1 MRVCEDS
8 ARARVSPAEGCA
20 NANDALL
27 ISNHTGGS
35 IIPMNQV
42 LTLVVR
48 LQPTSEQYAKL
59 KNTATEFAS
68 CCEFINS
75 SVKPT
80 LTNRN
85 SIQAVIYNDAKA
97 KFNLVSNHI
106 IKACA
111 KVGANRLSAK
121 HKGKKVKGFKPTSFD
136 CDKDTFTFREKDWTV
151 SLSTVRGRER
161 IPVAASNYHRGKLTG
176 HNPTSAQVCLHRD
189 GNFYVHI
196 QLKTEVPESVNSK
209 NVIGVD
215 FGRREIAKTSTD
227 KGWDGKQ
234 ITQIRDKYSRVR
246 SSLQRKASQGTRSTR
261 RRARQL
267 LQRLSGRERRFQQWL
282 NHNISK
288 SIITQAKENN
298 CTVAI
303 EDLTG
308 IRERTNQKPRSKT
321 ERRRSNSWSFYQ
333 LRTFL
338 EYKGIKE
345 GVKVLAVPAYYTSQT
360 CNCCLHIGVRTDKK
374 FKCINQSCGCIGDA
388 DTNGSLVI
396 ALLGATYVNS
406 PVKGSWL
413 SCSLDEMTGGLK
425 APCSA

>member
-1 MRVCEDS
+1 
-8 ARARVSPAEGCA
+8 
-20 NANDALL
+20 
-27 ISNHTGGS
+27 
-35 IIPMNQV
+35 MNQV

-48 LQPTSEQYAKL
+48 LQPNSEQYAKL
-59 KNTATEFAS
+59 KDTALEFAS

-85 SIQAVIYNDAKA
+85 SIQAVIYNDAKN

-106 IKACA
+106 IRSCA
-111 KVGANRLSAK
+111 RVGANRLTAK
-121 HKGKKVKGFKPTSFD
+121 PKGKKVKGFKPTSFD

-161 IPVAASNYHRGKLTG
+161 ISLNASNYHRGKLAG
-176 HNPTSAQVCLHRD
+176 HKPTSAQVCLHRD
-189 GNFYVHI
+189 GSFYVHI
-196 QLKTEVPESVNSK
+196 QLKSEVPESNRTT

-234 ITQIRDKYSRVR
+234 INQIRDKYARVR
-246 SSLQRKASQGTRSTR
+246 ASLQRKASQGTRSTR
-261 RRARQL
+261 RRARQA

-288 SIITQAKENN
+288 SIIAEAKGSN
-298 CTVAI
+298 CSVAI

-308 IRERTNQKPRSKT
+308 IRERTNEKPRNKT
-321 ERRRSNSWSFYQ
+321 ERRRSNSWVFHQ
-333 LRTFL
+333 LRIFL
-338 EYKGIKE
+338 EYKAIKE
-345 GVKVLAVPAYYTSQT
+345 GVKVITVPPAYTSQT
-360 CNCCLHIGVRTDKK
+360 CNCCLHIGARAEKK
-374 FKCINQSCGCIGDA
+374 FKCSNNSCGWIGDA

-396 ALLGATYVNS
+396 ALLGATFVNS
-406 PVKGSWL
+406 PKGSWL
-413 SCSLDEMTGGLK
+413 SCSLDEAAGGLLK